1 MTTIEVV
8 VFDLDG
14 VVRHW
19 DNTINSS
26 IEDRHGLP
34 RGAIL
39 DTAFDVELGPAAV
52 TGALDYE
59 TWAARIAE
67 RLDSPA
73 AVAEWGQFRGHLDP
87 DMLAL
92 VDAVRAGGCRVA
104 LLSNATT
111 RLEADL
117 EVLGIANRFDHIF
130 NTARLGVAKPDHEV
144 YRRVVDQLGVP
155 PERIVFTDDTPDWA
169 HAATEV
175 GLVGIPFTGVHAL
188 REELTRLDVKL
199 KDPPG
204 V

>member
-34 RGAIL
+34 RGSIL

-92 VDAVRAGGCRVA
+92 VDAVRAGGCRVG

-117 EVLGIANRFDHIF
+117 EVLGIATGSITSSTPRASVSRSP
-130 NTARLGVAKPDHEV
+130 TTRSTGRWSTSSASRPSASCSPTTRPTGPT
-144 YRRVVDQLGVP
+144 P
-155 PERIVFTDDTPDWA
+155 PPRS
-169 HAATEV
+169 
-175 GLVGIPFTGVHAL
+175 G
-188 REELTRLDVKL
+188 
-199 KDPPG
+199 
-204 V
+204 